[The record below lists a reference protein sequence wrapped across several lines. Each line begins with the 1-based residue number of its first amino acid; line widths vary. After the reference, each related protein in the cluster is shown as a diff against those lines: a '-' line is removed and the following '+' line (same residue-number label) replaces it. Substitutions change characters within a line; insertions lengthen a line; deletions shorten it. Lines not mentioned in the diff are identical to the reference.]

1 MPTLSS
7 PASDHLCRLPGAVS
21 AGSAPGVRMKLP
33 AQQSGLSPSASQTR
47 DGDWLNPAEGNA
59 PYEIEL
65 RRSFEFQKNGLC
77 LWSRIIDM
85 PTKMSMFFIDCEIA
99 SLL

>member
-1 MPTLSS
+1 MILACIGSLLSAAGRGFGRFNPRRTNEAARAAIGTLSERE
-7 PASDHLCRLPGAVS
+7 PD
-21 AGSAPGVRMKLP
+21 
-33 AQQSGLSPSASQTR
+33 R

-59 PYEIEL
+59 SYEIEL